1 MANLSEG
8 SREHEEIHNLSRE
21 VTLDYHGRFLLE
33 LIQNA
38 VDALPEGKP
47 GKIHLIL
54 TPTLLA
60 VLNQGQPFSPEG
72 LEAITSMAL
81 SPKRADESI
90 GNKGIGFKS
99 VFEVSDAPEL
109 YSVATPGHS
118 LARHDASGTQPRC
131 RVFTGALG
139 LSPASPKAGFQAGAA
154 EIAGGD
160 SGGKRQRPGRLHG
173 TSAEG

>member
-1 MANLSEG
+1 MANLAEDT
-8 SREHEEIHNLSRE
+8 REHEELHNLSRE
-21 VTLDYHGRFLLE
+21 VTLDYHGRFLIE

-47 GKIHLIL
+47 GRLHLIL

-109 YSVATPGHS
+109 YSVATSTRS
-118 LARHDASGTQPRC
+118 LAQLPATRWRLSLKPLEQPHI
-131 RVFTGALG
+131 VAYTEQLISTLLA
-139 LSPASPKAGFQAGAA
+139 KT
-154 EIAGGD
+154 
-160 SGGKRQRPGRLHG
+160 RP
-173 TSAEG
+173 